1 MSAGHWTHHQELK
14 IQITQIQRPGKSRCH
29 IPVHIHI
36 HLSAQKRNLVVI
48 IVINSVSSMLTFV
61 DILNMQR
68 PMTERS
74 VEEERRHAV
83 GRDVSIEEIF
93 THLIKPSLITKRLY
107 THVNRCLEAIHH
119 HAAEPKMQFSGLND
133 VCGGVMSASVSSG
146 PRFFQRSSE
155 SLQVLHSQSSVF
167 STLKVPCDGDRW
179 MYHPEEWR
187 PGRTGPAQ
195 IFICTNAVYILQGP
209 ETQKLVW
216 CECVL

>member
-1 MSAGHWTHHQELK
+1 
-14 IQITQIQRPGKSRCH
+14 
-29 IPVHIHI
+29 
-36 HLSAQKRNLVVI
+36 
-48 IVINSVSSMLTFV
+48 MLTFV

-179 MYHPEEWR
+179 MYHRIPLTTR
-187 PGRTGPAQ
+187 K
-195 IFICTNAVYILQGP
+195 NDVQG
-209 ETQKLVW
+209 ELALRKYLFVQMLYTYYKVQKHKN
-216 CECVL
+216 

>member
-1 MSAGHWTHHQELK
+1 MPFPLTSCLLKASSHKMSAGHWTHHQELK

-119 HAAEPKMQFSGLND
+119 HAAEPKMQFSGLDAEWCMRWCN
-133 VCGGVMSASVSSG
+133 VSE
-146 PRFFQRSSE
+146 RELRS
-155 SLQVLHSQSSVF
+155 
-167 STLKVPCDGDRW
+167 
-179 MYHPEEWR
+179 
-187 PGRTGPAQ
+187 
-195 IFICTNAVYILQGP
+195 
-209 ETQKLVW
+209 
-216 CECVL
+216 